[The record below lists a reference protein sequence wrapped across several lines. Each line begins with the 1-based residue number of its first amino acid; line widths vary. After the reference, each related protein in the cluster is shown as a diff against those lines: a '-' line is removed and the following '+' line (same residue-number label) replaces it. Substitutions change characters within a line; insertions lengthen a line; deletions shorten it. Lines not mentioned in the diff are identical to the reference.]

1 MIDDNFAASDEVA
14 IDNPL
19 GGIRRGAE
27 VPHKMYEVVFQSAAD
42 VHVEFWDYTIHRVGD
57 VFWVVGRERGTY
69 HDGDTVKDL
78 NIRTTRVF
86 RTLRRPLATGSPSR
100 FDRGRKAS
108 RGLSERSS
116 FTETEKRCRDVLFNA
131 KVRSR
136 RLPEGP
142 TTRISQVKS
151 ATSGTAVAH
160 AGRSGV
166 RSQASGRVRS
176 PAPKIGQSRVRR
188 AWVEAEPKD
197 VGDQALMRG
206 LVTAFPIM
214 RPGLFLS
221 YCGRRHCRPQ
231 SV

>member
-1 MIDDNFAASDEVA
+1 M
-14 IDNPL
+14 
-19 GGIRRGAE
+19 
-27 VPHKMYEVVFQSAAD
+27 
-42 VHVEFWDYTIHRVGD
+42 
-57 VFWVVGRERGTY
+57 
-69 HDGDTVKDL
+69 
-78 NIRTTRVF
+78 
-86 RTLRRPLATGSPSR
+86 
-100 FDRGRKAS
+100 
-108 RGLSERSS
+108 
-116 FTETEKRCRDVLFNA
+116 
-131 KVRSR
+131 
-136 RLPEGP
+136 
-142 TTRISQVKS
+142 KS